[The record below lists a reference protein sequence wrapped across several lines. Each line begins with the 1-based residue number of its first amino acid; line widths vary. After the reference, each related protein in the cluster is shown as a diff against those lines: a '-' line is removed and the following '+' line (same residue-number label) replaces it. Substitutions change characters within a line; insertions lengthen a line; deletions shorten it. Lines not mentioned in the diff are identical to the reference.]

1 MTFFYQ
7 KFFLKKI
14 FLLRTLLSN
23 ILTNQ
28 IFKHKKLKEY
38 LVYEGAILFSMV
50 FGFAEFFFFPFGVK
64 QVLVLKVSNLYG
76 K

>member
-7 KFFLKKI
+7 KFFFKKV

-28 IFKHKKLKEY
+28 IFQHKKLKEY
-38 LVYEGAILFSMV
+38 LVYEGTILFSIV
-50 FGFAEFFFFPFGVK
+50 FGYAEFLFFPFGVK
-64 QVLVLKVSNLYG
+64 QVLVFQVSNLYD